1 MANAGKNTNG
11 SQFFVTTGTLST
23 PPRLYSEG
31 HVLIFDERFQSLHHG
46 SMVLTSS
53 SVSLLSHEPV
63 VGTAANANPLFFF
76 MGHVGE
82 VIEGFNIVK
91 DIEKEGSSSGTPG
104 KKITIVK
111 SGIV

>member
-1 MANAGKNTNG
+1 
-11 SQFFVTTGTLST
+11 
-23 PPRLYSEG
+23 
-31 HVLIFDERFQSLHHG
+31 
-46 SMVLTSS
+46 
-53 SVSLLSHEPV
+53 
-63 VGTAANANPLFFF
+63 